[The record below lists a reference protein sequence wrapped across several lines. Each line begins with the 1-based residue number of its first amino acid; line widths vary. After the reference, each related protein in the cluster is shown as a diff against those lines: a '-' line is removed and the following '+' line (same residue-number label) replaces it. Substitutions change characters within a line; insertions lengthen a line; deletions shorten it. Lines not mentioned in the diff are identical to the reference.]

1 MRQQSD
7 HHEYDGNECA
17 GKGCTDDGAR
27 QLADRAVV
35 KGTVRPI
42 RAGQVQDELPDVLAC
57 EVPVALEINGISHAV
72 MMTTP
77 SDLAEFALGF
87 AYTEGLIE
95 RRADVYDIEIEPQ
108 GHGAAIIVRMTVSS
122 ACFAQLKAARRTLLG
137 RTGCGLCGVDSLAYF
152 EQQPAANPNREAS
165 RLDIGLLDAVLARF
179 ERLQIMRNQTGT
191 THAAAWVN
199 WQGEV
204 VLLREDVGR
213 HNALDKLIGALLD
226 RDAHPSDGFVLVSSR
241 ASYEMVQK
249 TLRWGAGCL
258 VSVSAATAKAVEWA
272 HQHQLQLIGFARPGR
287 AVWYTDVLHQTI
299 LKEQR

>member
-108 GHGAAIIVRMTVSS
+108 GHGAAIIVRMAVSS

-165 RLDIGLLDAVLARF
+165 R
-179 ERLQIMRNQTGT
+179 
-191 THAAAWVN
+191 
-199 WQGEV
+199 
-204 VLLREDVGR
+204 
-213 HNALDKLIGALLD
+213 
-226 RDAHPSDGFVLVSSR
+226 
-241 ASYEMVQK
+241 
-249 TLRWGAGCL
+249 
-258 VSVSAATAKAVEWA
+258 
-272 HQHQLQLIGFARPGR
+272 
-287 AVWYTDVLHQTI
+287 
-299 LKEQR
+299 